1 MGEPELLLVVA
12 AAGVVVE
19 QLGIVEHQTAF
30 GQNPEAAVGLMG
42 LRVVEDALLIGVPI
56 DVELYLGEQR
66 LLCWYLFDAASVTMD
81 AVKPLL
87 HLMHLLLIF
96 STFQTLFE
104 GQIGCYCADL

>member
-42 LRVVEDALLIGVPI
+42 LWAVEDALLIGMPI
-56 DVELYLGEQR
+56 EIELNLGVEM
-66 LLCWYLFDAASVTMD
+66 A
-81 AVKPLL
+81 
-87 HLMHLLLIF
+87 
-96 STFQTLFE
+96 
-104 GQIGCYCADL
+104 